1 MVVEEPYNLK
11 RGFSTIL
18 EQRQSVVAFV
28 DDTTWI
34 ASSKEQMER
43 TIQIAEEFFRL
54 NDIRIN
60 AKKSKLII
68 CNTKK
73 EKKERCIA
81 LGGKTVKEEGDS
93 KVTRFL
99 GIWLNCKLKESLV
112 RAKAK
117 EVIKA
122 TVQQLG
128 KKRITL
134 SQIAYINNMRIL
146 PKLCYILQAV
156 KLSTKAIDQIQ
167 APFLRLA
174 KNKAGFQ
181 TTESG
186 AVISHKDI
194 GNCKQLKNELV
205 SRQITEL
212 YHRLNEKGAVEV
224 ATEIYIKQG
233 YLLAGLPKGSSLRS
247 ATQIFQK
254 SGNTTWHV

>member
-1 MVVEEPYNLK
+1 MAVEEPYNLK
-11 RGFSTIL
+11 RGSSTIH
-18 EQRQSVVAFV
+18 EQRQSVVAFA

-34 ASSKEQMER
+34 ALSKEQMER

-54 NDIRIN
+54 NDIWIN

-73 EKKERCIA
+73 EKEERCIA
-81 LGGKTVKEEGDS
+81 LGGEIVKEEGDS

-117 EVIKA
+117 EVIRA
-122 TVQQLG
+122 TVQQLD

-134 SQIAYINNMRIL
+134 NQVAYINNMCIL
-146 PKLCYILQAV
+146 SKLCYIFQAV
-156 KLSTKAIDQIQ
+156 KLLTKAIDQIH
-167 APFLRLA
+167 APFLQLA

-186 AVISHKDI
+186 ATINHKNI

-205 SRQITEL
+205 SRQISGL
-212 YHRLNEKGAVEV
+212 YYRLN
-224 ATEIYIKQG
+224 
-233 YLLAGLPKGSSLRS
+233 
-247 ATQIFQK
+247 
-254 SGNTTWHV
+254 